1 LGNAED
7 DYYGFLGEEGQ
18 LEDSQAVAIKRV
30 VAYQLNRMMKRQS
43 LTKVELARRMKTSRA
58 ALDRL
63 LDPQNPSV
71 TLHTLRSAAKAV
83 GGELKI
89 SLEVPHRLHQI
100 SRE

>member
-1 LGNAED
+1 MTKMEHTGSRFDE
-7 DYYGFLGEEGQ
+7 FLGEEGL

-30 VAYQLNRMMKRQS
+30 VAFQLNRMMKRQS

-71 TLHTLRSAAKAV
+71 TLHTLHSAAKAV

-89 SLEVPHRLHQI
+89 SLDVPD
-100 SRE
+100 

>member
-1 LGNAED
+1 MNGSDRIGSRFDE
-7 DYYGFLGEEGQ
+7 FLAEEGL

-30 VAYQLNRMMKRQS
+30 IAFQLAQMMEKQS

-63 LDPQNPSV
+63 LDPRNPSV
-71 TLHTLRSAAKAV
+71 TLHTLHCAAKAV

-89 SLEVPHRLHQI
+89 SLEVPG
-100 SRE
+100 